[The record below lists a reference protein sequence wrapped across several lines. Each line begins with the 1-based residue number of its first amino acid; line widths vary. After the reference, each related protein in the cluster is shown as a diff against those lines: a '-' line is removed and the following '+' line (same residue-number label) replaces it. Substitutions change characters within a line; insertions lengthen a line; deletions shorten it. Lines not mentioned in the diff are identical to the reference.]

1 MKLQTHIQ
9 LTPENNQI
17 DYESKVL
24 LLGSCFTE
32 NIGGKL
38 EYFKFQNLQNPFG
51 IIFNPVS
58 ILGLVERAIRNE
70 YFTEA
75 DIFQKE
81 ENWYC
86 FEVHSS
92 ISSESEAIFL
102 TKLNNTLQQ
111 FKEYLSVASHIV
123 LTCGTAWVYRYNTT
137 GLLVANCHKVAQK
150 EFSKELLSV
159 ETISASLEKTIALI
173 KEVNPHAMVITTVS
187 PVRHSKD
194 GMIENARSKAHL
206 ITALHQVVDRDEGI
220 RYFPSYEIMMDELR
234 DYRFYRQDMLHP
246 NETAIQIIWEKFRR
260 IWVASETETLQK
272 EIDTIQKGLEHR
284 PFNPESVSHK
294 EFLKNLQK
302 KISVLQKRVS
312 HVTFSK

>member
-1 MKLQTHIQ
+1 LKLQTHIQ
-9 LTPENNQI
+9 LTPEKNQI

-92 ISSESEAIFL
+92 ISSESEATFL

-111 FKEYLSVASHIV
+111 FKEYF
-123 LTCGTAWVYRYNTT
+123 
-137 GLLVANCHKVAQK
+137 LLKVVQK
-150 EFSKELLSV
+150 FLMRS
-159 ETISASLEKTIALI
+159 TFRI
-173 KEVNPHAMVITTVS
+173 K
-187 PVRHSKD
+187 
-194 GMIENARSKAHL
+194 
-206 ITALHQVVDRDEGI
+206 
-220 RYFPSYEIMMDELR
+220 
-234 DYRFYRQDMLHP
+234 
-246 NETAIQIIWEKFRR
+246 W
-260 IWVASETETLQK
+260 
-272 EIDTIQKGLEHR
+272 
-284 PFNPESVSHK
+284 
-294 EFLKNLQK
+294 
-302 KISVLQKRVS
+302 SVLQTLLYSVYFLLNC
-312 HVTFSK
+312 FSF

>member
-1 MKLQTHIQ
+1 LKLQTQIQ
-9 LTPENNQI
+9 LSPEKNQI

-86 FEVHSS
+86 FEVHSLLTAGS
-92 ISSESEAIFL
+92 KEAFL
-102 TKLNNTLQQ
+102 GLLNNKLEQLR
-111 FKEYLSVASHIV
+111 EYVSIASHIV
-123 LTCGTAWVYRYNTT
+123 FTYGTAWVYRYKTF

-159 ETISASLEKTIALI
+159 ETVATTLEKTTALI
-173 KEVNPHAMVITTVS
+173 NEVNLNATIITTVS

-206 ITALHQVVDRDEGI
+206 ITALHQVEDTMDLH
-220 RYFPSYEIMMDELR
+220 YFPSFEIMMDELR
-234 DYRFYRQDMLHP
+234 DYRFYKQDMLHP
-246 NETAIQIIWEKFRR
+246 NETAIQIIWERFKGVW
-260 IWVASETETLQK
+260 IASETETLQK
-272 EIDTIQKGLEHR
+272 EIDTVQKGLRHR
-284 PFNPESVSHK
+284 PFNPESASHK
-294 EFLKNLQK
+294 EFLENLQK

-312 HVTFSK
+312 HLTFSK

>member
-1 MKLQTHIQ
+1 M
-9 LTPENNQI
+9 
-17 DYESKVL
+17 SKVL

-70 YFTEA
+70 HFTKT

-92 ISSESEAIFL
+92 IRAVSEASFIR
-102 TKLNNTLQQ
+102 KLNSVLQQ

-123 LTCGTAWVYRYNTT
+123 LTYGSAWVYRYNTT
-137 GLLVANCHKVAQK
+137 GLLVANCHKVAQT
-150 EFSKELLSV
+150 EFSKEILSV
-159 ETISASLEKTIALI
+159 ETISASLEKTIELI

-194 GMIENARSKAHL
+194 GMTENARSKAHL
-206 ITALHQVVDRDEGI
+206 ITALHQVVDNRDEGI
-220 RYFPSYEIMMDELR
+220 RYFPSFEIMMDELR
-234 DYRFYRQDMLHP
+234 DYRFYKQDMLHP
-246 NETAIQIIWEKFRR
+246 NETAIQIIWEKFKRV
-260 IWVASETETLQK
+260 WVASETETLQK

-294 EFLKNLQK
+294 EFLENIQK

-312 HVTFSK
+312 HLKFSK

>member
-1 MKLQTHIQ
+1 MKLQTQIQ
-9 LTPENNQI
+9 LSPEKNQI

-58 ILGLVERAIRNE
+58 ILGLVERAIQNE

-75 DIFQKE
+75 DIFQIE
-81 ENWYC
+81 ENWYS

-92 ISSESEAIFL
+92 IRAASKASLIA
-102 TKLNNTLQQ
+102 KLNSVLQQ
-111 FKEYLSVASHIV
+111 FKEHLTIATHIV
-123 LTCGTAWVYRYNTT
+123 LTYGTAWVYRYNTS

-159 ETISASLEKTIALI
+159 ETISASLESTIALI
-173 KEVNPHAMVITTVS
+173 KEVNLNATIITTVS

-194 GMIENARSKAHL
+194 GMIKNARSKAHL
-206 ITALHQVVDRDEGI
+206 MTAVHQVVDSTDTI
-220 RYFPSYEIMMDELR
+220 HYFPSFEIMMDELR
-234 DYRFYRQDMLHP
+234 DYRFYKQDMLHP
-246 NETAIQIIWEKFRR
+246 NDTAIQIIWDKFKRVW
-260 IWVASETETLQK
+260 IASETETLQK
-272 EIDTIQKGLEHR
+272 EIDTIRKGLQHR
-284 PFNPESVSHK
+284 PFNPESVSHRA
-294 EFLKNLQK
+294 FLKNLQE
-302 KISVLQKRVS
+302 KITTVQKRIS
-312 HVTFSK
+312 HINFS